1 MAATDV
7 RPRVL
12 YATVLRLEF
21 PLYDSAG
28 ALKSGASGLDSEI
41 SIDGAGF
48 ADCAAEA
55 TEIGSTGIYYLDL
68 STTETTMLNSA
79 VVQIKGSDVRTH
91 VVQLVLDQDVRMRKA
106 QAGAAG
112 TITLDASA
120 SATDDLF
127 NGLAVEILSGT
138 GVGQTR
144 LVYDYVGS
152 TKVASIAPNWTTNPD
167 STSIF
172 HLRQATAADVRLWL
186 GATAPA
192 MTGDAFARLGAPA
205 GASVS
210 ADVAAVKADTAAI
223 GAAGAGLTAIPWNA
237 AWDAEVQSEVNDA
250 LVVLGLDHLVSAAV
264 VGADVADNSI
274 IAKMV
279 SKSATADWDS
289 FVNTTDALEALR
301 DRGDAAWITATGFS
315 THSAS
320 DVWAVATRL
329 LTAGTNIALAKGV
342 GVTGFNDLDA
352 AGIRAAVG
360 LASANLDTQLAAL
373 PTVAG
378 IADAVWDEDAT
389 GHQTGGTFGQAIGDP
404 GANTNTIFAA
414 TVNDALGASV
424 GTDTAEILTR
434 MGTPSN
440 LGTGGTL
447 AANLVDIEGQT
458 DDIGVAGAGL
468 TGIPWNAAWDAEV
481 QSEVDDALVA
491 LRLDHLVAVADA
503 DDAVDNSIIAKL
515 ASKGATAD
523 WSSFVNTTDS
533 LEAIRDRGDAAW
545 TTAVGFPTAA
555 TIADAVWDE
564 AVADHV
570 AAGSTGERLER
581 LDIIASGGAGGLT
594 NARAALL
601 DNLDTAVSTRSSHAA
616 ADIWAVGTRT
626 LTALG
631 FVMGAAD
638 IGPDAIGASE
648 LAADAANEIADAI
661 LDRSAGVET
670 GLTPRQLFRLL
681 ASFAGGL
688 TSGFPTAPV
697 FRDINDSK
705 NRIVAS
711 LDSSGN
717 RLVLTLDLA

>member
-120 SATDDLF
+120 SAKDDLF
-127 NGLAVEILSGT
+127 NGLACEILSGT

-152 TKVASIAPNWTTNPD
+152 TKVASIVPNWTTNPD

-172 HLRQATAADVRLWL
+172 HLRQATAAD
-186 GATAPA
+186 
-192 MTGDAFARLGAPA
+192 
-205 GASVS
+205 
-210 ADVAAVKADTAAI
+210 
-223 GAAGAGLTAIPWNA
+223 
-237 AWDAEVQSEVNDA
+237 
-250 LVVLGLDHLVSAAV
+250 
-264 VGADVADNSI
+264 
-274 IAKMV
+274 
-279 SKSATADWDS
+279 
-289 FVNTTDALEALR
+289 
-301 DRGDAAWITATGFS
+301 
-315 THSAS
+315 
-320 DVWAVATRL
+320 
-329 LTAGTNIALAKGV
+329 
-342 GVTGFNDLDA
+342 
-352 AGIRAAVG
+352 
-360 LASANLDTQLAAL
+360 
-373 PTVAG
+373 
-378 IADAVWDEDAT
+378 
-389 GHQTGGTFGQAIGDP
+389 
-404 GANTNTIFAA
+404 
-414 TVNDALGASV
+414 
-424 GTDTAEILTR
+424 
-434 MGTPSN
+434 
-440 LGTGGTL
+440 
-447 AANLVDIEGQT
+447 
-458 DDIGVAGAGL
+458 
-468 TGIPWNAAWDAEV
+468 
-481 QSEVDDALVA
+481 
-491 LRLDHLVAVADA
+491 LRLV
-503 DDAVDNSIIAKL
+503 
-515 ASKGATAD
+515 
-523 WSSFVNTTDS
+523 
-533 LEAIRDRGDAAW
+533 
-545 TTAVGFPTAA
+545 
-555 TIADAVWDE
+555 
-564 AVADHV
+564 
-570 AAGSTGERLER
+570 
-581 LDIIASGGAGGLT
+581 
-594 NARAALL
+594 
-601 DNLDTAVSTRSSHAA
+601 
-616 ADIWAVGTRT
+616 
-626 LTALG
+626 
-631 FVMGAAD
+631 
-638 IGPDAIGASE
+638 
-648 LAADAANEIADAI
+648 AADAANEIADAI